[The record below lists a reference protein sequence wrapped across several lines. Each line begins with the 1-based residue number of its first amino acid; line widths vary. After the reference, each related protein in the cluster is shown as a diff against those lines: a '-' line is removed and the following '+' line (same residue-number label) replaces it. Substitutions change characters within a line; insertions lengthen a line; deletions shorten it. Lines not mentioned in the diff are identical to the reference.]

1 MEIKIDPQK
10 VLEELE
16 NDQPQETDSSKNKKR
31 VVLTAKVQ
39 RGKLVEVKNTLPLP
53 DENNKQAKS

>member
-16 NDQPQETDSSKNKKR
+16 SEQAQDKGGKR
-31 VVLTAKVQ
+31 VVLTAKVEK
-39 RGKLVEVKNTLPLP
+39 GKLVNVKSTLPP
-53 DENNKQAKS
+53 PEENDEQIKK